1 MFNKKYVLGFCAV
14 AVFNLAVISSANA
27 QEAPKNWFNL
37 DEKADKTRGVSAE
50 KAYTELLKKKKANKK
65 KPVIVAVIDSG
76 VEPDHPDLKKVMW
89 VNTKEKAG
97 NGIDDDKNGYIDD
110 INGWNFLGSKDGKSN
125 VNSQTLEVTR
135 EYVRL
140 GKKFANASESDKASA
155 DYKLY
160 LKVKGEF
167 EKGKA
172 QNAGGG
178 GGVSPELAAMLKT
191 MYKNSIPA
199 LEKALNT
206 KELTEDKVKVLDTKG
221 DAELDKAKGFYMQM
235 VANGITSEK
244 QLNEALD
251 AEVAKNNSSE
261 KNYQYDDTFNSSTV
275 VGDNP
280 DNLQEKGYGNNNVEG
295 PEAFHGTHVAG
306 IIAAVRQNGE
316 GIDGVADNVVIM
328 SLRAVP
334 DGDERDKDVANA
346 IFYAVDNGA
355 QIVNMSFGKGYSPQK
370 SYVDEAVKYA
380 EKKGV
385 LLIHA
390 AGNDGKDLDNKDN
403 NNFPNAYYLSGGKA
417 TNWLEIGASS
427 WKAESKNLPANFSNY
442 GQTKVDIFSP
452 GVDLYSTVPDAK
464 YGNASGTSMACPA
477 AVGVAALVL
486 SRYPKLTAVELKNI
500 LMESSVKYKDVE
512 VRRPGKGDAVKFGE
526 LSVSGGVI
534 NAYEALLLAEKR
546 SKK

>member
-1 MFNKKYVLGFCAV
+1 M
-14 AVFNLAVISSANA
+14 
-27 QEAPKNWFNL
+27 
-37 DEKADKTRGVSAE
+37 SAE
-50 KAYTELLKKKKANKK
+50 KAYKELLQKKKANKK

-89 VNTKEKAG
+89 VNKKEKAG

-140 GKKFANASESDKASA
+140 GKKFANASESDKASV

-178 GGVSPELAAMLKT
+178 GGMSKEQVAMIKM
-191 MYKNSIPA
+191 MYKTSIPA

-206 KELTEDKVKVLDTKG
+206 KELTEDKVKALDTKG
-221 DAELDKAKGFYMQM
+221 DKELDSYKAFYAQ
-235 VANGITSEK
+235 VAANGITSEK
-244 QLNEALD
+244 QLNEVLD
-251 AEVAKNNSSE
+251 AQTDKGDSGE

-295 PEAFHGTHVAG
+295 PEAMHGTHVAG
-306 IIAAVRQNGE
+306 IIAAVRNNGE
-316 GIDGVADNVVIM
+316 GMDGVADNVLIM

-334 DGDERDKDVANA
+334 DGDERDKDIANA

-355 QIVNMSFGKGYSPQK
+355 QIINMSFGKGYSPQK

-390 AGNDGKDLDNKDN
+390 AGNEGKDLDNKDN

-417 TNWLEIGASS
+417 ENWLEIGASS
-427 WKAESKNLPANFSNY
+427 WKTEDKNLPANFSNF
-442 GQTKVDIFSP
+442 GQTKVDVFSP
-452 GVDLYSTVPDAK
+452 GVDLYSTIPDAG
-464 YGNASGTSMACPA
+464 YRNLSGTSMACPA

-486 SRYPKLTAVELKNI
+486 SRYPKLTAVQLKEV
-500 LMESSVKYKDVE
+500 LMQSSIKYKDVE
-512 VRRPGKGDAVKFGE
+512 VKRPGKGDAVKFGE
-526 LSVSGGVI
+526 LSVSGGVL
-534 NAYEALLLAEKR
+534 NAYEALLLAEKM

>member
-1 MFNKKYVLGFCAV
+1 MFNKKYVLGFCALV
-14 AVFNLAVISSANA
+14 AFNFTVISNANA

-89 VNTKEKAG
+89 VNKKEKAG

-172 QNAGGG
+172 NSGGG
-178 GGVSPELAAMLKT
+178 GAPKEQIAMIKT
-191 MYKNSIPA
+191 MYKKSIPA

-206 KELTEDKVKVLDTKG
+206 KELTEDKVKALDTKG
-221 DAELDKAKGFYMQM
+221 DKELETYKMFYGQL

-251 AEVAKNNSSE
+251 AMGGGDSGE
-261 KNYQYDDTFNSSTV
+261 KNYQYDETFNSSNV

-306 IIAAVRQNGE
+306 IIAAMRQNGE

-355 QIVNMSFGKGYSPQK
+355 QIINMSFGKGYSPQK

-390 AGNDGKDLDNKDN
+390 AGNEGKDLDNKDN
-403 NNFPNAYYLSGGKA
+403 NNFPNAYYLGGGKA

-427 WKAESKNLPANFSNY
+427 WKAESKSLPANFSNY

-500 LMESSVKYKDVE
+500 LMESSVKYKDVD
-512 VRRPGKGDAVKFGE
+512 VKRPGKGDAVKFGE

>member
-1 MFNKKYVLGFCAV
+1 MFNKKYVLGFCAL
-14 AVFNLAVISSANA
+14 AAFNFTVISNANA

-89 VNTKEKAG
+89 VNKKEKAG

-110 INGWNFLGSKDGKSN
+110 INGWNFLGSKDGKTN

-172 QNAGGG
+172 KGEGSGGM
-178 GGVSPELAAMLKT
+178 PAEQAE
-191 MYKNSIPA
+191 MYKTAYKTSVET
-199 LEKALNT
+199 LQKALNT
-206 KELTEDKVKVLDTKG
+206 KELTEDKVKALDVKG
-221 DAELDKAKGFYMQM
+221 NKELETAKMIYSQF

-244 QLNEALD
+244 QLNEVLD
-251 AEVAKNNSSE
+251 AEVAKGASSE
-261 KNYQYDDTFNSSTV
+261 KDYKYDDTFNSSTV

-306 IIAAVRQNGE
+306 IIAAVRQNGQ

-334 DGDERDKDVANA
+334 DGDERDKDIANA

-427 WKAESKNLPANFSNY
+427 WQTEDKNLPASFSNF

-452 GVDLYSTVPDAK
+452 GVQLYSTIPDAK

-486 SRYPKLTAVELKNI
+486 SRYPKLTAVELKEI
-500 LMESSVKYKDVE
+500 LMESSVKYKDVD
-512 VRRPGKGDAVKFGE
+512 VKRPGKGDAVKFGE